1 MFRILLLSVF
11 LSLSATIYTNAQ
23 LPVLS
28 TGSIR
33 RIENFQS
40 NYVAART
47 IDIWL
52 PEGYSAANKY
62 AVLYMQDGQM
72 LFDATHTWT
81 KQEWG
86 VDETAGRLIK
96 EKKIKACI
104 VVGIWNSGSMRH
116 TDYFP
121 RKPLLSLPARQVDS
135 IYKAN
140 RSNGA
145 GLFAGEVQSDNYL
158 RFIVTEL
165 KPYIDQHFS
174 VYTDAAHTFIAGSS
188 MGGLISM
195 YAICEYPQVF
205 GGAACLSTHWPGV
218 FTTVNNPV
226 PDAFL
231 AYLSAHLPSAESH
244 RLYFDYG
251 TATLDTMYAPYQQR
265 ADIIIRSGNYS
276 AKNFM
281 TKVFKGADHSEQ
293 AWNNRLEIPLQF
305 LLSVKK

>member
-1 MFRILLLSVF
+1 
-11 LSLSATIYTNAQ
+11 
-23 LPVLS
+23 
-28 TGSIR
+28 
-33 RIENFQS
+33 
-40 NYVAART
+40 
-47 IDIWL
+47 
-52 PEGYSAANKY
+52 
-62 AVLYMQDGQM
+62 
-72 LFDATHTWT
+72 
-81 KQEWG
+81 
-86 VDETAGRLIK
+86 
-96 EKKIKACI
+96 
-104 VVGIWNSGSMRH
+104 
-116 TDYFP
+116 
-121 RKPLLSLPARQVDS
+121 
-135 IYKAN
+135 
-140 RSNGA
+140 
-145 GLFAGEVQSDNYL
+145 
-158 RFIVTEL
+158 
-165 KPYIDQHFS
+165 
-174 VYTDAAHTFIAGSS
+174 
-188 MGGLISM
+188 M

-218 FTTVNNPV
+218 FTTVNNPL